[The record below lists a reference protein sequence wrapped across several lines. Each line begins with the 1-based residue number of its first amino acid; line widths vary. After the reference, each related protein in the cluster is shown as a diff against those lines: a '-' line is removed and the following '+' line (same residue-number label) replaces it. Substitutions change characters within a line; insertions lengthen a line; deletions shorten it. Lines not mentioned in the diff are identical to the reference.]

1 MRPQSCTRRKTY
13 RYLPQLRIIL
23 ISFTVGNSRTGY
35 GNPLGTDTMHHKHST
50 ALISLL
56 AISLP
61 SAAVAQPEPAGSG
74 DADASYLDN
83 VTIIG
88 HRRDVRDVPGSA
100 HQIDSEE
107 LEVYLASDIM
117 RVLRSVPG
125 VYLQEEDGYGLRPN
139 IGIRGSGLDRSARI
153 ALLEDGV
160 LIAPAPYAASS
171 AYYFPTQRRM
181 HAIEVLKGP
190 SSIAVGP
197 RTTGGAINL
206 VSTPIP
212 DEMGG
217 LIDLRLG
224 ENHTGDAHVHFGD
237 RGEQFSWMVETVQ
250 SQSDGFKTVDTPAG
264 VNGRNTGFD
273 IEDYVVKMQ
282 LDSKTSADLYQSLR
296 FKGGYTDQVSD
307 ETYLGLTDDDFRDN
321 PYRRYAASAEDVFNG
336 EHEQLQLSY
345 VVESEANWRGE
356 VTAYRNDFKRD
367 WFKLQSVAGTGISSI
382 LEDTNT
388 FATEFAY
395 ITGSDSPDDAIV
407 NRHNNREYYSQGI
420 QGNIGWDLAFGEADL
435 KLRTGFR
442 LHEDEEDRL
451 QSEDG
456 YRMEDGQLVLT
467 SIGAPGSQAN
477 RVSSAE
483 ALSLFVDTEFR
494 TGNWILTPGL
504 RYEDIDTERLDFST
518 DDPTRAAGPTRVR
531 NNSLSVLI
539 PGMGALYQLSD
550 NWRLLAGIHK
560 GFNPPAPGSSAKEE
574 ESINLEVGTRFA
586 GERLSIEA
594 IYFLNDYD
602 NLVGTVTASTGGDA
616 AIGDQFDGGEVSV
629 HGLEMN
635 AGYVFSN
642 LGAGFELPL
651 DLQYTWTAEAEF
663 QNAFESNFDPWGDV
677 QVGDELPYIPEHQL
691 RATAGLRHERFSVS
705 MAANYVDSMRTV
717 AGQGTPDA
725 SGSIDSQLVW
735 DVMARWNF
743 SDSLST
749 YLKVDNLFD
758 EVYAVARRPA
768 GLRPGLDRTAYIG
781 LSYRL

>member
-1 MRPQSCTRRKTY
+1 MNR
-13 RYLPQLRIIL
+13 LPTITGWIL
-23 ISFTVGNSRTGY
+23 FSGLL
-35 GNPLGTDTMHHKHST
+35 PLAANAQPT
-50 ALISLL
+50 
-56 AISLP
+56 P
-61 SAAVAQPEPAGSG
+61 ESAAE
-74 DADASYLDN
+74 ASYLDN

-100 HQIDSEE
+100 HQIDSED

-160 LIAPAPYAASS
+160 LIAPAPYSASS

-206 VSTPIP
+206 ISTPIP

-224 ENHTGDAHVHFGD
+224 ENNTGDAHLHFGD
-237 RGEQFSWMVETVQ
+237 RGEQFSWLVETVQ
-250 SQSDGFKTVDTPAG
+250 SQSDGFKIIDTPAG
-264 VNGRNTGFD
+264 VSGRNTGFD

-282 LDSKTSADLYQSLR
+282 LDSKASASLYQSLR

-307 ETYLGLTDDDFRDN
+307 ETYLGLTDEDFRDN
-321 PYRRYAASAEDVFNG
+321 PYRRYAASGEDVFNG

-382 LEDTNT
+382 LEDTDT
-388 FATEFAY
+388 FATEFGY

-420 QGNIGWDLAFGEADL
+420 QANVSWDLQFGETDL
-435 KLRTGFR
+435 VLRTGVR

-456 YRMEDGQLVLT
+456 YRMEGGQLVLT
-467 SIGAPGSQAN
+467 SVGAPGSQAN

-504 RYEDIDTERLDFST
+504 RYEDIDTERLDFAT

-539 PGMGALYQLSD
+539 PGMGALYELSD
-550 NWRLLAGIHK
+550 NWRLLAGVHK
-560 GFNPPAPGSSAKEE
+560 GFNPPSPGSSAKEE

-586 GERLSIEA
+586 GERLNVEA
-594 IYFLNDYD
+594 IYFMNDYD

-635 AGYVFSN
+635 AGYVFSS
-642 LGAGFELPL
+642 LGRGLEIPL

-663 QNAFESNFDPWGDV
+663 ENAFESSFDPWGDV

-691 RATAGLRHERFSVS
+691 RAMAGLRHERFSVS

-717 AGQGTPDA
+717 AGQGTPA
-725 SGSIDSQLVW
+725 AAESIDSQLVW
-735 DVMARWNF
+735 DLVGRWNF

-749 YLKVDNLFD
+749 YIKVDNLFD
-758 EVYAVARRPA
+758 EEYAVARRPA

-781 LSYRL
+781 LSYQL